1 MDNIAFSLTR
11 VSKALSKKSVYRA
24 VVQTNAVFGHEELAK
39 RMAERTKQDA
49 EYWKYIIDVLSNEI
63 ETQLLAGN
71 RVNLGRFAMFLA
83 IRGAFAS
90 EDAEFDPAKHRLA
103 AIMRPQK
110 DLRKA
115 MDSIVPEN
123 VTKGISCVIGSAMDA
138 ETKHLSEITGTN
150 RLLIQGKR
158 LGISPDNPDEGV
170 WLADPKTRKVVANAT
185 VTNSDDQTID
195 CIFVSPP
202 DPGLYT
208 LVVSCRNGARET
220 LSPAVAQIKNFKVL
234 ASEPLGS

>member
-11 VSKALSKKSVYRA
+11 VSKALSKKPVYRA
-24 VVQTNAVFGHEELAK
+24 VVQTNAVLGHEELSK

-49 EYWKYIIDVLSNEI
+49 ALWKYFLDVLSDEV
-63 ETQLLAGN
+63 EAQLLAGN

-90 EDAEFDPAKHRLA
+90 EDDEFDPAKHKLA

-110 DLRKA
+110 ALREV
-115 MDSIVPEN
+115 MDAVVPEN
-123 VTKGISCVIGSAMDA
+123 VTKGISCVIDSAMDA
-138 ETKHLSEITGTN
+138 VTKRLSEITGTN
-150 RLLIQGKR
+150 RLLIQGMR

-170 WLADPKTRKVVANAT
+170 WLADSKTGKMVANAT
-185 VTNSDDQTID
+185 VQCSDDQTID
-195 CIFVSPP
+195 CVFMTPP

-208 LVVSCRNGARET
+208 LVVSCRNGARE
-220 LSPAVAQIKNFKVL
+220 SQNPAVARIKDFKVL
-234 ASEPLGS
+234 ASEP